1 MFASFVTEVGSWHPH
16 LILIGEVFFLFG
28 KNWHTNAAELQE
40 KCLFAFSCLD
50 CSSAAVFH
58 LLPVSWDMHK
68 LNYFWGY
75 SHNKARMSL
84 HLSFVMWCN
93 SLWENMYVLLHME
106 TEVCLRS
113 RFSHAVWSCLKRWEE
128 EEEEPHPSSTELE
141 SVFSVISMERWFA
154 FPREW
159 LNIRWKREK
168 ERDQRNLL
176 HSFGPEGANGKPANP
191 KNSRDESANMNQVVI
206 ILLIVRWVKRENRE
220 MFWCLKKIEKCW
232 KGDAPR
238 SGGNSE
244 KAWESQG
251 KFSII
256 IVLKT
261 FLKNN
266 KNDSIQACLRP
277 EDDSDRRLSLATAYR
292 NDWSLPLWQVQR
304 HAHIVWVM
312 NSCWAKTEH
321 SYKFTSK
328 QRKTRL

>member
-1 MFASFVTEVGSWHPH
+1 MSWWSLRIITDKHEAAECADQMQLVTPDTRKHKWLYKIQSESAWPNSTSYKFGAASWNWKQIRKHIQLKKTGVREFCNWGRLLTSTYDFNRRR
-16 LILIGEVFFLFG
+16 FF
-28 KNWHTNAAELQE
+28 TNAAELQE

-176 HSFGPEGANGKPANP
+176 HFFGPEGANGKPANP
-191 KNSRDESANMNQVVI
+191 KNSRDESANMNRVVI

-232 KGDAPR
+232 RGEAPR

-261 FLKNN
+261 F
-266 KNDSIQACLRP
+266 
-277 EDDSDRRLSLATAYR
+277 
-292 NDWSLPLWQVQR
+292 
-304 HAHIVWVM
+304 
-312 NSCWAKTEH
+312 
-321 SYKFTSK
+321 
-328 QRKTRL
+328 